1 MTGRGKYMTTE
12 TFSQQETYDIGKR
25 IGEEAAKGDIIT
37 LSGDLGVG
45 KTVFAQGVAAGLG
58 VTDSVCSPTFTIL
71 QVYDDGRLPL
81 YHFDTYR
88 IEDPGEMEVIG
99 YEDYFFG
106 DGVCLIEWPEMV
118 EELLPNAVTTVKIKK
133 DPAQGTDFRK
143 IDIDRFEN

>member
-1 MTGRGKYMTTE
+1 MTSE
-12 TFSQQETYDIGKR
+12 TFSQTETFDIGKH
-25 IGEEAAKGDIIT
+25 IGENAKAGDIIT

-58 VTDSVCSPTFTIL
+58 IKDHVCSPTFTIL

-88 IEDPGEMEVIG
+88 IEDPGEMEAIG

-106 DGVCLIEWPEMV
+106 DGVCIIEWPEMV
-118 EELLPNAVTTVKIKK
+118 DDLLPETVTAVSILK
-133 DPAQGTDFRK
+133 DPSKGTDYRR
-143 IDIDRFEN
+143 ITVE

>member
-1 MTGRGKYMTTE
+1 MMSE
-12 TFSQQETYDIGKR
+12 TFSQTETFDIGKH
-25 IGEEAAKGDIIT
+25 IGENAKAGDIIT

-58 VTDSVCSPTFTIL
+58 IKDHVCSPTFTIL

-88 IEDPGEMEVIG
+88 IEDPGEMEAIG

-106 DGVCLIEWPEMV
+106 DGVCIIEWPEMV
-118 EELLPNAVTTVKIKK
+118 DDLLPDTVTAVSIFK
-133 DPAQGTDFRK
+133 DPSKGTDYRR
-143 IDIDRFEN
+143 ITVE

>member
-1 MTGRGKYMTTE
+1 MTSE
-12 TFSQQETYDIGKR
+12 TFSQTETFDIGKH
-25 IGEEAAKGDIIT
+25 IGENAKAGDIIT

-58 VTDSVCSPTFTIL
+58 IKDHVCSPTFTIL

-88 IEDPGEMEVIG
+88 IEDPGEMEAIG

-106 DGVCLIEWPEMV
+106 DGVCIIEWPEMV
-118 EELLPNAVTTVKIKK
+118 DDLLPDTVTAVSILK
-133 DPAQGTDFRK
+133 DPSKGTDYRR
-143 IDIDRFEN
+143 ITVE

>member
-1 MTGRGKYMTTE
+1 MTSE
-12 TFSQQETYDIGKR
+12 TFSQTETFDIGKH
-25 IGEEAAKGDIIT
+25 IGENAKAGDIIT

-58 VTDSVCSPTFTIL
+58 IKDHVCSPTFTIL

-88 IEDPGEMEVIG
+88 IEDPGEMEAIG

-106 DGVCLIEWPEMV
+106 DGVCIIEWPEMV
-118 EELLPNAVTTVKIKK
+118 DDLLPDTVTAVSIFK
-133 DPAQGTDFRK
+133 DPSKGTDYRR
-143 IDIDRFEN
+143 ITVA

>member
-1 MTGRGKYMTTE
+1 MKAE
-12 TFSQQETYDIGKR
+12 TFSRAETYEIGKR
-25 IGEEAAKGDIIT
+25 LGEEIQKGDIVT

-58 VTDSVCSPTFTIL
+58 IEDNVCSPTFTIL
-71 QVYDDGRLPL
+71 QVYEDGRLPL

-106 DGVCLIEWPEMV
+106 DGACLIEWPEMIDD
-118 EELLPNAVTTVKIKK
+118 LLPEDVIAVKISK
-133 DPAQGTDFRK
+133 DTSKGVDYRSITVER
-143 IDIDRFEN
+143 

>member
-1 MTGRGKYMTTE
+1 MTTE

>member
-1 MTGRGKYMTTE
+1 MTSE
-12 TFSQQETYDIGKR
+12 TFSQTETFDIGKH
-25 IGEEAAKGDIIT
+25 IGENAKAGDIIT

-58 VTDSVCSPTFTIL
+58 IKDHVCSPTFTIL

-88 IEDPGEMEVIG
+88 IEDPGEMEAIG

-106 DGVCLIEWPEMV
+106 DGVCIIEWPEMV
-118 EELLPNAVTTVKIKK
+118 DDLLPDTVTAVSIFK
-133 DPAQGTDFRK
+133 DPSKGTDYRR
-143 IDIDRFEN
+143 ITVE

>member
-1 MTGRGKYMTTE
+1 MTTE
-12 TFSQQETYDIGKR
+12 TFSQQETYELGKSL
-25 IGEEAAKGDIIT
+25 GEKAKQGDIIT

-58 VTDSVCSPTFTIL
+58 VSDSVCSPTFTIL

-118 EELLPNAVTTVKIKK
+118 EELLPDDVIKVSISK
-133 DPAQGTDFRK
+133 DTAKG
-143 IDIDRFEN
+143 IDYRRVSVDR

>member
-1 MTGRGKYMTTE
+1 MTSE
-12 TFSQQETYDIGKR
+12 TFSQTETFDIGKH
-25 IGEEAAKGDIIT
+25 IGENAKAGDIIT

-58 VTDSVCSPTFTIL
+58 IKDHVCSPTFTIL

-88 IEDPGEMEVIG
+88 IEDPGEMEAIG

-106 DGVCLIEWPEMV
+106 DGVCIIEWPEMV
-118 EELLPNAVTTVKIKK
+118 DDLLPDTVTAVSILKEPSK
-133 DPAQGTDFRK
+133 GTDYRR
-143 IDIDRFEN
+143 ITVE

>member
-1 MTGRGKYMTTE
+1 MTSE
-12 TFSQQETYDIGKR
+12 TFSQTETFDIGKH
-25 IGEEAAKGDIIT
+25 IGENAKAGDIIT

-58 VTDSVCSPTFTIL
+58 IKDHVCSPTFTIL

-88 IEDPGEMEVIG
+88 IEDPGEMEAIG

-106 DGVCLIEWPEMV
+106 DGVCIIEWPEMV
-118 EELLPNAVTTVKIKK
+118 DDLLPETVTAVSIFK
-133 DPAQGTDFRK
+133 DPSKGTDYRR
-143 IDIDRFEN
+143 ITVE

>member
-1 MTGRGKYMTTE
+1 MTSE
-12 TFSQQETYDIGKR
+12 TFSQTETFDIGKH
-25 IGEEAAKGDIIT
+25 IGENAKAGDIIT

-58 VTDSVCSPTFTIL
+58 IKDHVCSPTFTIL

-88 IEDPGEMEVIG
+88 IEDPGEMEAIG

-106 DGVCLIEWPEMV
+106 DGVCIIEWPEMV
-118 EELLPNAVTTVKIKK
+118 EDLLPDTVTAVSILK
-133 DPAQGTDFRK
+133 DPSKGTDYRR
-143 IDIDRFEN
+143 ITVE